1 MPRKRWLVLTFLLAF
16 PVFLI
21 AGLPASI
28 AVSQL
33 QGLQPMGQPLI
44 LRGASG
50 TVWDGRS
57 AVRWQGLNGQ
67 LAWRVQ
73 WQGLMPG
80 VALELTGDAR
90 LKGWLGAG
98 QDAYA
103 LNLESGRLPAH
114 LLGKFS
120 KFSAEG
126 SLDVDGLQLRLENQI
141 LVEADGRLRYSGG
154 QVGWPPRGSATMPP
168 LEAILT
174 PAPEGAALAVTG
186 PEGEQL
192 MAGSVRGNQG
202 ELAVYR
208 AWPALLGVSRGGNNS
223 DVVFQTSAPL
233 W

>member
-21 AGLPASI
+21 AGLPASL

-44 LRGASG
+44 LRGAAG
-50 TVWDGRS
+50 TVWDGRT
-57 AVRWQGLNGQ
+57 AVRWQSLKGQ
-67 LAWRVQ
+67 LAWRLD
-73 WQGLMPG
+73 WHGLMPG
-80 VALELTGDAR
+80 IALDLTGDAR
-90 LKGWLGAG
+90 LTGWIGG
-98 QDAYA
+98 TPGHYA
-103 LNLESGRLPAH
+103 LQVERGRLPAH
-114 LLGKFS
+114 LLSRFS
-120 KFSAEG
+120 QFSAEG
-126 SLDVDGLQLRLENQI
+126 SLDVDALQLRLENQI

-154 QVGWPPRGSATMPP
+154 QVGWQPNGSATMPP
-168 LEAILT
+168 LEAVLT

-186 PEGEQL
+186 PDGEQL

-208 AWPALLGVSRGGNNS
+208 AWPALLGVSRGGDNS